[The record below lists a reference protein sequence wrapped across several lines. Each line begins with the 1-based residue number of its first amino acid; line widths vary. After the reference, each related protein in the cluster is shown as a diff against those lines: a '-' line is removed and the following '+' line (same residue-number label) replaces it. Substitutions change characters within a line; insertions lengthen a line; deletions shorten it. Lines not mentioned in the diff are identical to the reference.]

1 MQLMTFQAAIAFF
14 PRCSISRRAVDQAA
28 ARAVNVLTM
37 RLTDS
42 AWSRILT
49 ELLNAQ
55 VFTHPANSLDE
66 LHAFMRDAILLA
78 PARLEI
84 VADDWHHAE
93 AFAMPTG
100 TDVAAVMARQKLEPI
115 RFLSLVSALDVEE
128 PMALLP
134 LSLFS
139 TIVAFVGPCLT
150 QAARRT
156 GGSSVQLAASILR
169 VHLAG
174 TACTDAQLAARVAP
188 FVKQKMLPPQI
199 RNLGASEG
207 ERREDLEDGIEYH
220 GSSQGRQ
227 SIEEKRIQLLGFGLG
242 AFAAEL
248 CDDPQADAAWRDHDP
263 NVLAAKRR
271 HTHLLADRYATDI
284 SLSTHPQPLTASP

>member
-1 MQLMTFQAAIAFF
+1 MQLMTFQAVIAFL
-14 PRCSISRRAVDQAA
+14 PRCSISRRVVDQAA

-49 ELLNAQ
+49 ELLTAQ
-55 VFTHPANSLDE
+55 VFTQPANSLNE
-66 LHAFMRDAILLA
+66 LHAFMRDAIFPA

-100 TDVAAVMARQKLEPI
+100 TDAAAVAARQQLEPI
-115 RFLSLVSALDVEE
+115 QFLSLVNALDVEE

-156 GGSSVQLAASILR
+156 GASSVQLAASILR
-169 VHLAG
+169 VHLAS
-174 TACTDAQLAARVAP
+174 TACTDAQLAAKVAP
-188 FVKQKMLPPQI
+188 LRQAKECSPIKSTTSVRL
-199 RNLGASEG
+199 R
-207 ERREDLEDGIEYH
+207 
-220 GSSQGRQ
+220 GS
-227 SIEEKRIQLLGFGLG
+227 
-242 AFAAEL
+242 
-248 CDDPQADAAWRDHDP
+248 
-263 NVLAAKRR
+263 AAKTSR
-271 HTHLLADRYATDI
+271 TALSIIALARAGNLSRKSAFSSSELASVPSQLSSVMTCKLTPHVEATTRACSPPRGDMLI
-284 SLSTHPQPLTASP
+284 CSL